1 MQKPY
6 TKLKESYNFY
16 KWLSLAFFI
25 LIVIAW
31 SSSANTNRQARLLV
45 EDNKKLQQQVND
57 YEIALEYCYSVQAL
71 MEDGFTIKQAE
82 DMLED

>member
-1 MQKPY
+1 MEKPY
-6 TKLKESYNFY
+6 AALNTSCNFY
-16 KWLSLAFFI
+16 KWLSLAFFV

-45 EDNKKLQQQVND
+45 EDNKKLHQQVND
-57 YEIALEYCYSVQAL
+57 YEFALGSCYSVQSL

-82 DMLED
+82 DMLKD

>member
-1 MQKPY
+1 MKEPY
-6 TKLKESYNFY
+6 TELNTSDNFY
-16 KWLSLAFFI
+16 KWLSLALFI

-31 SSSANTNRQARLLV
+31 SSSANTNRQARILV

-57 YEIALEYCYSVQAL
+57 YEIALGYCYSVQSL
-71 MEDGFTIKQAE
+71 MEDGFTVKQAE

>member
-1 MQKPY
+1 MEKPY
-6 TKLKESYNFY
+6 AKLNTSCNFY

-25 LIVIAW
+25 LIVVAW

-57 YEIALEYCYSVQAL
+57 YEIALESCYSVKSL
-71 MEDGFTIKQAE
+71 MEDGFTIEQAE

>member
-1 MQKPY
+1 MEKPY
-6 TKLKESYNFY
+6 TELKTSCNFY
-16 KWLSLAFFI
+16 KWLSTLLFI

-57 YEIALEYCYSVQAL
+57 YEIALGSCYEIQSL